1 MIKNCGYVIADVVS
15 QTDVPGKPQ
24 MVRQNEPRANQCVPE
39 DRPIKAKV
47 VVRKPLRGWIT
58 GGVIVPLTLTAA
70 GFAWWQSWNHS
81 FEPLSIEREY
91 LGSSNEPAIADP
103 PFTSVINDAGQAN
116 SSDGVVAHTGYPG
129 HRTDERKQTASVE
142 PIISTDAKFIAVGLR
157 AGPPLNKAV
166 INGDFE
172 GVRLLLANGSEVNAK
187 SGAGS
192 YHSETP
198 LHSVAYAGHIQIA
211 QLLFDYGADVNAID
225 QYGYTPLRRTVEQG
239 HLAMTELLINKGA
252 DIVTRD
258 SNGESLLHVVART
271 DHVAIARLLITG
283 GVDINAM
290 DRDGFTPLDYAQGSE
305 TSMVETLRQH
315 GAICTI
321 C

>member
-1 MIKNCGYVIADVVS
+1 MVMNPGYVIADVVS
-15 QTDVPGKPQ
+15 HLDVPGETT
-24 MVRQNEPRANQCVPE
+24 MVQQDEQRANQCIPE
-39 DRPIKAKV
+39 DRPIVAKV

-58 GGVIVPLTLTAA
+58 GGVIVLLTLTAA

-81 FEPLSIEREY
+81 FEPLSIERAN
-91 LGSSNEPAIADP
+91 LALANEPAIADS
-103 PFTSVINDAGQAN
+103 PFTSVSNGAGQAD
-116 SSDGVVAHTGYPG
+116 SSDGVAAHTGYPG

-142 PIISTDAKFIAVGLR
+142 PIISTDDKFIVVGLR
-157 AGPPLNKAV
+157 ASTPLNKAV
-166 INGDFE
+166 IEGDFDS
-172 GVRLLLANGSEVNAK
+172 VRWLLANGSEVNAK

-198 LHSVAYAGHIQIA
+198 LHSVAYAGHMQIA
-211 QLLFDYGADVNAID
+211 ELLFAYGADVNAID

-258 SNGESLLHVVART
+258 RNGESLLHVVART
-271 DHVAIARLLITG
+271 AHVAIARLLITG

-290 DRDGFTPLDYAQGSE
+290 DSHGFTPLDYAQGSE

>member
-1 MIKNCGYVIADVVS
+1 MVENPGYVIPDVILHS
-15 QTDVPGKPQ
+15 PVPGEAKMGQ
-24 MVRQNEPRANQCVPE
+24 QDEQRAVECIPVDQPVV
-39 DRPIKAKV
+39 AKV

-58 GGVIVPLTLTAA
+58 GGVIVLLALTAA
-70 GFAWWQSWNHS
+70 GFARWQPWNHS
-81 FEPLSIEREY
+81 FEPWSIERAN
-91 LGSSNEPAIADP
+91 LALSDEPAIAAP
-103 PFTSVINDAGQAN
+103 PFTSVSNGAGRAD
-116 SSDGVVAHTGYPG
+116 SSLGIAAHTEHTG
-129 HRTDERKQTASVE
+129 HRADEKKRTASVE
-142 PIISTDAKFIAVGLR
+142 PIIGTDAEFIAVGPR
-157 AGPPLNKAV
+157 ASTALNRAV
-166 INGDFE
+166 IEGDYD
-172 GVRLLLANGSEVNAK
+172 GVRLLLAHGSEVNAK
-187 SGAGS
+187 PGAGS

-198 LHSVAYAGHIQIA
+198 LHSVAYAGHMQIA
-211 QLLFDYGADVNAID
+211 ELLFAYGAEVNAID

-239 HLAMTELLINKGA
+239 HLAMAELLIKKGA

-258 SNGESLLHVVART
+258 SYGESLLHVVART

-290 DRDGFTPLDYAQGSE
+290 DGHGFTPLDYAQGSE

>member
-1 MIKNCGYVIADVVS
+1 MVENPGYVIPDVILHS
-15 QTDVPGKPQ
+15 PVPGEANIVQPDEQ
-24 MVRQNEPRANQCVPE
+24 RADECIPE
-39 DRPIKAKV
+39 DQPMVAKV
-47 VVRKPLRGWIT
+47 VVRKPLRRWIT
-58 GGVIVPLTLTAA
+58 GGIIVLLTLTAA
-70 GFAWWQSWNHS
+70 GIARWQPRNQL
-81 FEPLSIEREY
+81 FEPWSIERAN
-91 LGSSNEPAIADP
+91 LALSNAPAIAAP
-103 PFTSVINDAGQAN
+103 PFTSVSKGAGQAD
-116 SSDGVVAHTGYPG
+116 SSLGIAAHTGHTG
-129 HRTDERKQTASVE
+129 HRADEKKQTASVA
-142 PIISTDAKFIAVGLR
+142 PIIGTDAKFIAVGPR
-157 AGPPLNKAV
+157 ASTTLNKAV
-166 INGDFE
+166 IEGDFD

-198 LHSVAYAGHIQIA
+198 LHSVAYAGHMQIA
-211 QLLFDYGADVNAID
+211 ELLFAYGADVNAID

-258 SNGESLLHVVART
+258 RNGESLLHVVART
-271 DHVAIARLLITG
+271 AHVAIARLLITG

-290 DRDGFTPLDYAQGSE
+290 DSHGFTPLDYAQGSE

>member
-1 MIKNCGYVIADVVS
+1 MVENPGYAIPDDILHS
-15 QTDVPGKPQ
+15 PVPGEAKLVQQDEQRADECIPQ
-24 MVRQNEPRANQCVPE
+24 AQPVV
-39 DRPIKAKV
+39 AKV
-47 VVRKPLRGWIT
+47 VVRKPLQGWIT
-58 GGVIVPLTLTAA
+58 GGVIVLLTLTAA
-70 GFAWWQSWNHS
+70 GFA
-81 FEPLSIEREY
+81 
-91 LGSSNEPAIADP
+91 
-103 PFTSVINDAGQAN
+103 
-116 SSDGVVAHTGYPG
+116 
-129 HRTDERKQTASVE
+129 DEQNQTASVE
-142 PIISTDAKFIAVGLR
+142 PTIGTDAKFIAVGPR
-157 AGPPLNKAV
+157 ASTTLNKAV
-166 INGDFE
+166 IEGDFDD
-172 GVRLLLANGSEVNAK
+172 VRLLLANGSEVNAK

-198 LHSVAYAGHIQIA
+198 LHSVAYAGHVQIA
-211 QLLFDYGADVNAID
+211 ELLFAYGADVNAID

-239 HLAMTELLINKGA
+239 HLAMTELLIEKGA

-258 SNGESLLHVVART
+258 SYGESLLHVVART

-290 DRDGFTPLDYAQGSE
+290 DRHGFTPLDYAQGSA